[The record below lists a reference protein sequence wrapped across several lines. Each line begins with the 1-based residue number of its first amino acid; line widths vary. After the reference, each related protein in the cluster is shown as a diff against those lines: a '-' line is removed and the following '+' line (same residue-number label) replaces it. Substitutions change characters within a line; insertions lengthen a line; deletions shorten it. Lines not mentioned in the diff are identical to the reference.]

1 MKKAMVLGICI
12 CVLATGC
19 QNAGQGLEQKA
30 AKSVQETQQSEKD
43 NKEPKVYLEKGADLG
58 LNKQSSIRLVAESDG
73 MSGKKLYVDNEEI
86 DLTQTIDPQEN
97 CEHVQVFTQDLDKDG
112 RKEIVTAFY
121 GGAGGTVQQF
131 CMLKYFDGEWKIVE
145 ESEAPL
151 DSSVIEIEKKS
162 SKKVVIK
169 VTNSDFEQEIFSAD
183 KDKIRDVSDVHIE
196 ARSLEVSE
204 TGISV
209 SALLINQAQEGKLL
223 GNIQQKLCYD
233 SKTKKLKIKET
244 KFEQRKG

>member
-1 MKKAMVLGICI
+1 M
-12 CVLATGC
+12 
-19 QNAGQGLEQKA
+19 
-30 AKSVQETQQSEKD
+30 
-43 NKEPKVYLEKGADLG
+43 
-58 LNKQSSIRLVAESDG
+58 
-73 MSGKKLYVDNEEI
+73 
-86 DLTQTIDPQEN
+86 
-97 CEHVQVFTQDLDKDG
+97 
-112 RKEIVTAFY
+112 
-121 GGAGGTVQQF
+121 
-131 CMLKYFDGEWKIVE
+131 E

-209 SALLINQAQEGKLL
+209 SAVLINQAQEGK
-223 GNIQQKLCYD
+223 D
-233 SKTKKLKIKET
+233 E
-244 KFEQRKG
+244 KG

>member
-1 MKKAMVLGICI
+1 MKKAIVLGICI

-19 QNAGQGLEQKA
+19 QNA
-30 AKSVQETQQSEKD
+30 ETGSEKEITKTEQD
-43 NKEPKVYLEKGADLG
+43 NKEQKVYLEKGADLG

-86 DLTQTIDPQEN
+86 DLTQKIDSQEN
-97 CEHVQVFTQDLDKDG
+97 CQHVQVFTQDIDKDG

-145 ESEAPL
+145 EKEAPL

-169 VTNSDFEQEIFSAD
+169 VTNSDFEQEIFLAD

-196 ARSLEVSE
+196 ARSLEVSK

-209 SALLINQAQEGKLL
+209 SAVLINQAHEGKLL